1 MTDFDVNLHNYSID
15 GCHRIGK
22 SDTRIS
28 SKKNI
33 IHLSY
38 RMHCKKKAK
47 NKKKNK
53 TKNKKA
59 IASINSKAKYI

>member
-1 MTDFDVNLHNYSID
+1 MTDFDVKLQIYSID

-47 NKKKNK
+47 NKKKNNQK
-53 TKNKKA
+53 QK
-59 IASINSKAKYI
+59 SYC

>member
-28 SKKNI
+28 SKKTI
-33 IHLSY
+33 IRFAY
-38 RMHCKKKAK
+38 RMHCKKKQK
-47 NKKKNK
+47 TTKKKQK
-53 TKNKKA
+53 QKQK
-59 IASINSKAKYI
+59 SYC